1 MPYKQQ
7 IGKLGEQLAEKHL
20 INKGFLI
27 IGRNYRVRGGE
38 IDLIC
43 RQGRQYF
50 FIEVKTRTSATF
62 GYPEEALTFFKKR
75 RIKTAI
81 LRYLAEQKRPVK
93 WQADL
98 IAIELDKISKKAQ
111 LRHYPAIEL

>member
-43 RQGRQYF
+43 RIRSHYF
-50 FIEVKTRTSATF
+50 FIEVKTRTSCSF

-75 RIKTAI
+75 RLKTAI

-93 WQADL
+93 WRVDL

>member
-1 MPYKQQ
+1 MSYKQQ
-7 IGKLGEQLAEKHL
+7 IGKLGEQLAEKYL

-27 IGRNYRVRGGE
+27 IGRNYRVKGGE

-43 RQGRQYF
+43 RICRTYF
-50 FIEVKTRTSATF
+50 FIEVKIRTSGTF

-75 RIKTAI
+75 RLKTAI
-81 LRYLAEQKRPVK
+81 LRYLADQKGFIK